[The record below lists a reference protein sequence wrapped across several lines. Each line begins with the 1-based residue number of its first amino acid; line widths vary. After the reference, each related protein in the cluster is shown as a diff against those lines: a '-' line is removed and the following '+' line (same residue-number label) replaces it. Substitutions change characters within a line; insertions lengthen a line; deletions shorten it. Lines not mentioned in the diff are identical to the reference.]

1 MGQSKEHSVHHRGIN
16 VSRVRALRRKEQ
28 WSQQDLADKLGVHR
42 VTLARWELGEAE
54 PPLEMADK
62 LAEVFQ
68 VDRQFFFQVAPFPDL
83 EGAAMPGEITDPWLS
98 RFPLA
103 KLQKFTRPAL
113 KVLGFSL
120 RQLARILPDL
130 SVDRIQELLNGQKPT
145 AFEIQML
152 RNAFGTDF
160 NPTSSI
166 KERILATKSM
176 PYTGNAIE
184 ERLSTLE
191 NSVHALTMLQ
201 MTLLDKVNL
210 LLDRVP
216 APPKP
221 KKT

>member
-1 MGQSKEHSVHHRGIN
+1 MGQSKGNLVNHKGIN
-16 VSRVRALRRKEQ
+16 ISRLRALRRKEQ

-54 PPLEMADK
+54 PPLEMADN

-103 KLQKFTRPAL
+103 KLQKFTKPAL

-184 ERLSTLE
+184 ERLSSLE
-191 NSVHALTMLQ
+191 SSVHALTMLQ
-201 MTLLDKVNL
+201 MTLMDKVNL
-210 LLDRVP
+210 LLDRLP
-216 APPKP
+216 ATPKQS
-221 KKT
+221 KT

>member
-1 MGQSKEHSVHHRGIN
+1 MGQFKANLVNHKGIN

-54 PPLEMADK
+54 PPHELAEK

-68 VDRQFFFQVAPFPDL
+68 VDRQFFFQVAPFPDE
-83 EGAAMPGEITDPWLS
+83 EGGGIPSEITDPWLS

-152 RNAFGTDF
+152 RNALGTDF

-166 KERILATKSM
+166 KERILATKSL
-176 PYTGNAIE
+176 PSNGNAIE
-184 ERLSTLE
+184 ERLASLE
-191 NSVHALTMLQ
+191 TSVYALTQLQ
-201 MTLLDKVNL
+201 MALLDKVNM
-210 LLDRVP
+210 LLDRLP
-216 APPKP
+216 EPSKP
-221 KKT
+221 KKN